1 MKTIESERLAKVI
14 LESSKIREAA
24 PQTQAAQSSIA
35 KANEQKLLQVRRQ
48 FDKKYSISTPR
59 ELMKI

>member
-14 LESSKIREAA
+14 LESSKNRAAA
-24 PQTQAAQSSIA
+24 PQAPTTQASVA

>member
-1 MKTIESERLAKVI
+1 MKIIEAERLAKVI
-14 LESSKIREAA
+14 LESSK
-24 PQTQAAQSSIA
+24 AQGIARPTPTPSSDA